1 MKRAYH
7 HSKPRKSSPYPHPCP
22 HHHHHHH
29 TTAELHILSLLQL
42 AVHTLF
48 HPSFFRSAFFLPHG
62 LLLLTRLR
70 SRPPGN
76 RAYLSAGRYTR
87 RTILGQRGHRT
98 GLGDGDDDDDD
109 WWRLKCMSRTIDC
122 TLLWTAR
129 RVCIRIQTST
139 SSSSHPTGTSM
150 VVGGL
155 PRATTFLLSAS
166 SSSSSVLWAST
177 GRKRAQQVELAEV
190 LVLA

>member
-1 MKRAYH
+1 
-7 HSKPRKSSPYPHPCP
+7 
-22 HHHHHHH
+22 
-29 TTAELHILSLLQL
+29 
-42 AVHTLF
+42 
-48 HPSFFRSAFFLPHG
+48 
-62 LLLLTRLR
+62 
-70 SRPPGN
+70 
-76 RAYLSAGRYTR
+76 
-87 RTILGQRGHRT
+87 
-98 GLGDGDDDDDD
+98 
-109 WWRLKCMSRTIDC
+109 MSRTIDC

-139 SSSSHPTGTSM
+139 SSSSASHPTGTSM

>member
-1 MKRAYH
+1 
-7 HSKPRKSSPYPHPCP
+7 
-22 HHHHHHH
+22 
-29 TTAELHILSLLQL
+29 
-42 AVHTLF
+42 
-48 HPSFFRSAFFLPHG
+48 
-62 LLLLTRLR
+62 
-70 SRPPGN
+70 
-76 RAYLSAGRYTR
+76 
-87 RTILGQRGHRT
+87 
-98 GLGDGDDDDDD
+98 
-109 WWRLKCMSRTIDC
+109 MSRTIDC

-155 PRATTFLLSAS
+155 PRATAFLLSAS